1 MPKKHCDFLHAGAM
15 SPVKEYLAAVQRDGT
30 ELCASDVFCNTVS
43 WLKSKGVQG
52 VVPEQLVEQYALSVA
67 RWIHLEAMIS
77 KYGYIAK
84 HPTTGAPVQSPYVA
98 MAQSYAKQTTILRS
112 EINELIK
119 SSRPVYS
126 ETLREVVYGG

>member
-1 MPKKHCDFLHAGAM
+1 MPKNKYSLSEAVEM
-15 SPVKEYLAAVQRDGT
+15 PPVKEYLATVQRDGS
-30 ELCASDVFCNTVS
+30 ELCAADVFRSTTS
-43 WLKSKGVQG
+43 WLRSKGVQG

-67 RWIHLEAMIS
+67 RWVHLEEMIS

-98 MAQSYAKQTTILRS
+98 MAQNYAKQTAVLRD
-112 EINELIK
+112 EINQLIK

-126 ETLREVVYGG
+126 ETVREVVYGG

>member
-1 MPKKHCDFLHAGAM
+1 MPKNHCDFLNAGAM
-15 SPVKEYLAAVQRDGT
+15 PPVKEYLAAVQRDGT
-30 ELCASDVFCNTVS
+30 ELCAADVFFNTVS
-43 WLKSKGVQG
+43 WLKSKGVQS

-67 RWIHLEAMIS
+67 RWIHLETMIS

-98 MAQSYAKQTTILRS
+98 MAQSYAKQITVLRD
-112 EINELIK
+112 EINQLIK

-126 ETLREVVYGG
+126 ETLREVVYGE

>member
-1 MPKKHCDFLHAGAM
+1 MQKNKYSALEALEMP
-15 SPVKEYLAAVQRDGT
+15 PVKEYLSAVQRDGT
-30 ELCASDVFCNTVS
+30 ELCAADVLCNTVS

-52 VVPEQLVEQYALSVA
+52 VVPEHLVEQYALSVA

-98 MAQSYAKQTTILRS
+98 MAQSYAK
-112 EINELIK
+112 
-119 SSRPVYS
+119 
-126 ETLREVVYGG
+126 